1 MKKTIDCYG
10 HRNTDSERFRKM
22 KENWIEISTDAAGN
36 TYFRFSTDANGPIHH
51 ISTDAAGNTIRRW
64 AFGAWSD
71 RENLTYSAGLADTMT
86 IDVEE

>member
-1 MKKTIDCYG
+1 MKTTIDCYG

-22 KENWIEISTDAAGN
+22 KENWIE
-36 TYFRFSTDANGPIHH
+36 